1 MKYKVLVIS
10 NLFPSRKSPYHGS
23 FVKNF
28 VDDLKGSSYVS
39 SVSVCVLKGRNDRV
53 LIKLSKYVWFYVSIF
68 CRLLFRHY
76 DLVYV
81 HLITHASI
89 PIRMVAAV
97 KKLSLIFNIHGEDLL
112 VKTPLAKKLL
122 RIATPL
128 LYEARAIVVPSY
140 YFKRITLGTF
150 PDIPADKVIVSASG
164 GVKDV
169 FYRRKEAKTNPV
181 FTLGYVSRI
190 DRGKGWDTL
199 LTAVGILNEKGIR
212 VHVILVGGGLEADKM
227 RRYAVQ
233 NKLYNVDCV
242 GPIAH
247 DDLPRFYRKMDLFVF
262 PTRLE
267 ESLGLVGL
275 EAMAAGV
282 PVIAS
287 EIGGISDYLRPG
299 ENGLFFTPG
308 DQADL
313 ADKIDRFLNFP
324 QSIRDSMS
332 ENAYATAEKY
342 RATAV
347 SSALFAAIFQNI
359 MK

>member
-28 VDDLKGSSYVS
+28 VDDLKGSAYVS

-53 LIKLSKYVWFYVSIF
+53 PVKLSKYVWFYISIF

-97 KKLSLIFNIHGEDLL
+97 KKLPLIFNIHGEDLL

-128 LYEARAIVVPSY
+128 LYKAKAIVVPSY
-140 YFKRITLGTF
+140 YFKRLTLGTF

-164 GVKDV
+164 GVKDA
-169 FYRRKEAKTNPV
+169 FYRRKEAETDSV

-199 LTAVGILNEKGIR
+199 LAAVGILNGKGVR
-212 VHVILVGGGLEADKM
+212 VHAILIGGGLEENKM
-227 RRYAVQ
+227 QKQVIR
-233 NKLYNVDCV
+233 NKLYNVECV
-242 GPIAH
+242 GPIAY

-308 DQADL
+308 DEADL
-313 ADKIDRFLNFP
+313 ADKIGLFLSFP
-324 QSIRDSMS
+324 QAIRDRMS
-332 ENAYATAEKY
+332 GNAYVTAEKY
-342 RATAV
+342 RAATV
-347 SSALFAAIFQNI
+347 SSALFAAIFQNA